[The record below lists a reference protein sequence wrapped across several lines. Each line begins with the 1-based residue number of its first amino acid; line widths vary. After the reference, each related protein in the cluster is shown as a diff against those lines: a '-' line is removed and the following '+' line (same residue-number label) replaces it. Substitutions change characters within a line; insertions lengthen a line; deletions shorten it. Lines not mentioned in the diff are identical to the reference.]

1 MTKPLKLICPITDG
15 KIDVHPRKRIAEY
28 IETCG
33 LDAVEITVDA
43 FKKTR
48 SVKQNRYYWGVIVDT
63 FRTILEDAGQSM
75 HPSGV
80 HEALAAE
87 VGMLK
92 KIAFGFDGQPI
103 VYTQSTTDLTTVEFE
118 NYMEKCRAFAAEQ
131 YGLVIPLP
139 NEAPFEDERAAVQ
152 DKQEDAPYKPHTFVF
167 EARS

>member
-1 MTKPLKLICPITDG
+1 MKELDVICEIEDG
-15 KIDVHPRKRIAEY
+15 KINTIIRKKFAQYVADLEAA
-28 IETCG
+28 G
-33 LDAVEITVDA
+33 
-43 FKKTR
+43 FKALSLTARPFKPTR
-48 SVKQNRYYWGVIVDT
+48 TSKQNRYYWGVIVDT

-80 HEALAAE
+80 HEALASE

-118 NYMEKCRAFAAEQ
+118 NYMEKCRAFAAAQ

-139 NEAPFEDERAAVQ
+139 NEAPFEDS
-152 DKQEDAPYKPHTFVF
+152 T
-167 EARS
+167 